1 MKVLYV
7 YNSPQG
13 EAIRAVLTP
22 AAASAAD
29 TAAAGTAAAA
39 AAGDTAA
46 DGAAAVLS
54 TAVQTLAPLLLV
66 GLTDTGSPYIRT

>member
-29 TAAAGTAAAA
+29 TAAAGTAAA